1 MGFQVSRPLATVFLL
16 AAVAC
21 AAPDRPIRAGL
32 HIGEPLE
39 NREVLAFS
47 PVRSNPLPY
56 LEQTLLVEATVNAVC
71 QNKGCWMQ
79 VGDGNQTAMVRWE
92 AGCGGKYTFPKDA
105 MGERVLI
112 QGSFYPKAI
121 SPEDAEHLQEEF
133 GGALRVPE
141 QTYEFNAS
149 AVVMLDRR
157 AP

>member
-1 MGFQVSRPLATVFLL
+1 MSRFTTVGTLLWLAT
-16 AAVAC
+16 ASC
-21 AAPDRPIRAGL
+21 AATNGSLPAGL
-32 HIGEPLE
+32 QIGETVE
-39 NREVLAFS
+39 SREVLPFAV
-47 PVRSNPLPY
+47 VRSDPSRH

-79 VGDGNQTAMVRWE
+79 VADGDQTAMVRWE

-112 QGSFYPKAI
+112 QGSFYPKTI

-133 GGALRVPE
+133 GRGLRVPE

-149 AVVMLDRR
+149 AVVMLDRKGS
-157 AP
+157 

>member
-1 MGFQVSRPLATVFLL
+1 MSRFIPIAALLWLTVASCTATN
-16 AAVAC
+16 AAL
-21 AAPDRPIRAGL
+21 PAGL
-32 HIGEPLE
+32 HIGESIE
-39 NREVLAFS
+39 SREVLPFGS
-47 PVRSNPLPY
+47 VRSDPSRH

-79 VGDGNQTAMVRWE
+79 VGDGEQTAMVRWE

-112 QGSFYPKAI
+112 QGSFYPKTI

-133 GGALRVPE
+133 GRGLKVPE

-157 AP
+157 GD